1 MSHVPLTRR
10 RLLEAGVAGAALA
23 SPLTSAAYAASRR
36 RKRADVVVVGAGFSG
51 LAAARA
57 LTAAGHSAIVLE
69 ARDRVGGR
77 TQNATIAGGKA
88 IAEVGG
94 EFVGPTQDR
103 ILALAKAMGVA
114 TFPVYNEGSN
124 VFLARGQRTL
134 YPAAT
139 GIPQDADVLG
149 GLGTLLG
156 IDTIAKQVGA
166 VAPWKHAKARQYDR
180 QTLAQYLAPAVTT
193 PTAKAVVDAVCEA
206 IWGADPEDLSLL
218 YVAQY
223 VAAAGNAKSHGSFL
237 RLIATGGGAQE
248 QRLVGGATAVA
259 EKVAAK
265 LGSKVV
271 LGAPVTHITQTHD
284 GVRVVTGGGGPTVD
298 AQRVIVAVPPV
309 LAVRIGYAPGLP
321 AAKKALLRAMTPG
334 SLTKV
339 EAVYPTPFWRES
351 GLSGQGV
358 SDSGLA
364 RVPYDNSPPNG
375 SAGVFFAFI
384 GGKRHAE
391 WSALSPADRRAR
403 VLDDFVRFTGD
414 ERARTP
420 DEFLEKDWTTEKWS
434 RGCPV
439 GHFGPGVLA
448 KHGAQL
454 RAAAGRIHFAGTET
468 SDYWLGYMDGAVRA
482 GERAAKEAGTSLRAA
497 SPRLE
502 PPDGA

>member
-10 RLLEAGVAGAALA
+10 RLLEAGAAGAALA
-23 SPLTSAAYAASRR
+23 LPLTSAAYAATKK

-57 LTAAGHSAIVLE
+57 LTKAGHSVIVLE

-103 ILALAKAMGVA
+103 ILALAKAMNIA
-114 TFPVYNEGSN
+114 TFPVYNSGDN
-124 VFLARGQRTL
+124 VFLARGQRAL

-139 GIPQDADVLG
+139 GIPQDAEVLA
-149 GLGTLLG
+149 GLGALLS
-156 IDTIAKQVGA
+156 IDAIAKEVG
-166 VAPWKHAKARQYDR
+166 VRAPWKHAKARKYDS
-180 QTLAQYLAPAVTT
+180 QTLAQYLAPSVTT
-193 PTAKAVVDAVCEA
+193 ATGKAVVDAVCEA

-223 VAAAGNAKSHGSFL
+223 VAAAGNAKTPGSFV

-248 QRLVGGATAVA
+248 QRLAGGSTAVA

-265 LGSKVV
+265 LGSKVI
-271 LGAPVTHITQTHD
+271 LGAPVTRIVQTDD
-284 GVRVVTGGGGPTVD
+284 GVRVTTSGGPTVD

-309 LAVRIGYAPGLP
+309 LAARIAYAPGLP
-321 AAKKALLRAMTPG
+321 AAKKTLLKAMTPG

-339 EAVYPTPFWRES
+339 EAVYPTPFWRAS

-358 SDSGLA
+358 SDTGLA
-364 RVPYDNSPPNG
+364 RVPYDNSPPDG
-375 SAGVFFAFI
+375 SVGVFFSFI
-384 GGKRHAE
+384 GGRRHAE
-391 WSALSPADRRAR
+391 WAALSPADRRAR

-420 DEFLEKDWTTEKWS
+420 DEFLEKDWTTEKWT

-439 GHFGPGVLA
+439 GHFAPGVLA

-468 SDYWLGYMDGAVRA
+468 ADYWLGYMDGAVRA
-482 GERAAKEAGTSLRAA
+482 GERAAKEAGTALKR
-497 SPRLE
+497 R
-502 PPDGA
+502 

>member
-10 RLLEAGVAGAALA
+10 RLLEAGVAGAALTA
-23 SPLTSAAYAASRR
+23 LGGPSAAFAAT
-36 RKRADVVVVGAGFSG
+36 RKRKKADVVVVGAGFSG

-57 LTAAGHSAIVLE
+57 LTAAGHSVLVLE
-69 ARDRVGGR
+69 ARERVGGR
-77 TQNATIAGGKA
+77 TANATIAGGKA

-103 ILALAKAMGVA
+103 ILALAKATGVG

-124 VFLARGQRTL
+124 VFLARGARAL
-134 YPAAT
+134 YPAST
-139 GIPQDADVLG
+139 GIPEDPEVATALGALLSVDALG
-149 GLGTLLG
+149 
-156 IDTIAKQVGA
+156 KEVGVA
-166 VAPWKHAKARQYDR
+166 APWKHAKARRYDG
-180 QTLAQYLAPAVTT
+180 QTLAQYLAPSVTT
-193 PTAKAVVDAVCEA
+193 ASGKAVVDAVCEA

-223 VAAAGNAKSHGSFL
+223 VAAAGNAKTPGSFI

-248 QRLVGGATAVA
+248 RRLVGGSVVIA
-259 EKVAAK
+259 EKVADK
-265 LGSKVV
+265 LGAKVI
-271 LGAPVTHITQTHD
+271 LGAPVSHITQTD
-284 GVRVVTGGGGPTVD
+284 GGVRVISSNGLQVD

-309 LAVRIGYAPGLP
+309 LAARIAYTPGLP
-321 AAKKALLRAMTPG
+321 AAKKTLLKAMTPG

-364 RVPYDNSPPNG
+364 RVPYDNSPPDG
-375 SAGVFFAFI
+375 SVGVFFSFI
-384 GGKRHAE
+384 GGRRHAE
-391 WSALSPADRRAR
+391 WAALSPADRRAR

-420 DEFLEKDWTTEKWS
+420 DEFLEKDWTTEKWT

-439 GHFGPGVLA
+439 GHFAPGVLA
-448 KHGAQL
+448 KHGAYL
-454 RAAAGRIHFAGTET
+454 RSAAGRIHFAGTET
-468 SDYWLGYMDGAVRA
+468 ADYWLGYMDGAVRA
-482 GERAAKEAGTSLRAA
+482 GERAAKEAGAA
-497 SPRLE
+497 LKHR
-502 PPDGA
+502 